1 MRKLKII
8 LLSFSVFI
16 CSYANNA
23 VANTQQKT
31 QAQIEFERIS
41 ETLSSAKAKFDECK
55 KSISE
60 NNSIKTVNEL
70 ILKDQNDDRK
80 LEFLTSKK
88 IITKEYKLAIK
99 EAFPISNKCRG
110 IALEGIAKA
119 HTDLANVQANG
130 YASFDFIM
138 VDVINDKIKTISEL
152 NRKYLEALSTYNS
165 NWDEVEKRVTSYLE
179 QQHSAEL
186 QGRRVEQQQRKNV
199 TSTAIQNWM
208 NAQQLF
214 NKSLSQQNY
223 INQATKPTYTNC
235 NVVGNTV
242 NCSSY

>member
-1 MRKLKII
+1 MCKLKTI
-8 LLSFSVFI
+8 LLSCCVFV
-16 CSYANNA
+16 CGSANIT
-23 VANTQQKT
+23 VANTLKKT

-41 ETLSSAKAKFDECK
+41 ETLVSAKARFDECK
-55 KSISE
+55 KSIST

-80 LEFLTSKK
+80 LEFLTSKNL
-88 IITKEYKLAIK
+88 ISKEYKLAIK
-99 EAFPISNKCRG
+99 EAFPISNRCRG

-119 HTDLANVQANG
+119 HPDLANVQANG

-138 VDVINDKIKTISEL
+138 VDVINDKIKTVSEL

-165 NWDEVEKRVTSYLE
+165 NWDEVEKRISTYLE

-186 QGRRVEQQQRKNV
+186 QGRRVEQQQRQS
-199 TSTAIQNWM
+199 STGAAIQNWM

-235 NVVGNTV
+235 NVIGNAV